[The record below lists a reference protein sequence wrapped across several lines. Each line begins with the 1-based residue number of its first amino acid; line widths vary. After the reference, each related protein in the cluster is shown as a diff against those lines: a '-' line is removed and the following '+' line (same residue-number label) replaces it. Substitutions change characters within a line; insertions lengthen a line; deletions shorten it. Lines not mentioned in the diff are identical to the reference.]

1 MKSGSL
7 GGISGSRVDNN
18 WGSGLWDVLYLVDH
32 LIYPCLGQNPVVY
45 FPKNSRRALPD
56 LPDRFLDFVTFPLV
70 MPIPKTVGS
79 FEETPISE
87 PSELA
92 LATCMVGYDPSC
104 PYFASSGSMISV
116 GIGSAFSI

>member
-1 MKSGSL
+1 MGCLVLSRSLDLSVFRTKPGSL
-7 GGISGSRVDNN
+7 F
-18 WGSGLWDVLYLVDH
+18 
-32 LIYPCLGQNPVVY
+32 PQN
-45 FPKNSRRALPD
+45 FE
-56 LPDRFLDFVTFPLV
+56 PDRFLDFVTFPLV

-79 FEETPISE
+79 FEETPVSE

-116 GIGSAFSI
+116 GIGPAFSI